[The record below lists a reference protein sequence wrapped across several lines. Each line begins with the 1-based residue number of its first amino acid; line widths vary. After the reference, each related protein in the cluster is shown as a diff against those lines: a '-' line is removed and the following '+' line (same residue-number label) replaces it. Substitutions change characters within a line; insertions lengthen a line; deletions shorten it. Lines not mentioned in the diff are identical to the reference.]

1 MNFTIKSEKP
11 AEIKTGCVILG
22 IFEEHQLSPAADRF
36 DKATGGLLSR
46 FVKDGEI
53 DGTCGKT
60 LVIHYPDGANC
71 DRVMLVGCGTENEFN
86 EERYCE
92 AVASAALAAHACG
105 ATDAV
110 SYLGELKV
118 GKRDGYWKIRAL
130 VENTESAL
138 FTPDGLKSTKSTNK
152 KPLRR
157 LGIHPGRTDRKQAAR
172 ALADGKALAG
182 GVELARTLGNLPGN
196 ICTPSYLASQ
206 ARKLGRTW
214 KTIKTSVLEE
224 ADMKKLGMGS
234 LLSVSRGSVEPAKLI
249 TLEYSGGKKGSKP
262 VVLVGKGVTFDSGG
276 ISLKPGLTMDEMK
289 FDMCGAASVLGTL
302 QACAEMKIPL
312 NVVGVIP
319 TTENLPDA
327 RATKPGDIVTSMSGQ
342 TIEILNTDAE
352 GRLILCDALTYC
364 KKFKPEVVVDIATL
378 TGACVV
384 ALGHYTAAVLGND
397 DELAGELLTAGQTA
411 VDRAWQMP
419 LWDVYQSDLDSNFA
433 DIANIGGR
441 AGTITAACFLSRFT
455 KDYRWAHLDIAGVA
469 WKSGKEKGATGR
481 PVPLLTQF
489 LLDRS
494 AAR

>member
-1 MNFTIKSEKP
+1 MKFTIKSEKP
-11 AEIKTGCVILG
+11 AEATSGCVILG
-22 IFEEHQLSPAADRF
+22 VFEEHRLSAAATQF
-36 DKATGGLLSR
+36 DKATRGLLS
-46 FVKDGEI
+46 KLAKAGDI
-53 DGTCGKT
+53 DGKCGQT
-60 LVIHYPDGANC
+60 LLIHHPEGARC
-71 DRVMLVGCGTENEFN
+71 DRVLLVGCGKESEFN
-86 EERYCE
+86 EESYCK
-92 AVASAALAAHACG
+92 AIASTARAANACG
-105 ATDAV
+105 ATDAL
-110 SYLGELKV
+110 SYLAELKV
-118 GKRDGYWKIRAL
+118 NKRDGYWKIRAL

-138 FTPDGLKSTKSTNK
+138 FTPDALKSRKSTNK

-157 LGIHPGRTDRKQAAR
+157 MGIHPGRTNRKQATR
-172 ALADGKALAG
+172 AVADGVALAG
-182 GVELARTLGNLPGN
+182 GVALARTLGNLPGN
-196 ICTPSYLASQ
+196 ICTPSYLAAQ
-206 ARKLGRTW
+206 ARKLGRSW

-224 ADMKKLGMGS
+224 AAMKKLGMGS
-234 LLSVSRGSVEPAKLI
+234 LLSVSRGSIEPAKLI
-249 TLEYSGGKKGSKP
+249 TLEYSGGRKGSKP

-276 ISLKPGLTMDEMK
+276 ISLKPGAAMDEMK

-319 TTENLPDA
+319 TTENLPSD
-327 RATKPGDIVTSMSGQ
+327 RATKPGDIVTSMSGL
-342 TIEILNTDAE
+342 TIEVLNTDAE

-384 ALGHYTAAVLGND
+384 ALGHYTAAVLSND
-397 DELAGELLTAGQTA
+397 DELAEELLAAGQSA

-455 KDYRWAHLDIAGVA
+455 KEYRWAHLDIAGVA
-469 WKSGKEKGATGR
+469 WKSGKAKGSTGR

-494 AAR
+494 NSR